1 MMILLSPSDY
11 PFCFLGEELTTI
23 DHNFDHNATHHPA
36 KRHCTRNA
44 KALEN
49 QGLGGMRL
57 FHVLSYLE
65 AVRKFESLHLRVKH
79 PEFQGAFIL
88 SLINTMNLIA
98 LTRAYSTLKE

>member
-1 MMILLSPSDY
+1 M
-11 PFCFLGEELTTI
+11 TTI
-23 DHNFDHNATHHPA
+23 DHNFDHNANCDSTI
-36 KRHCTRNA
+36 RDCTRNA
-44 KALEN
+44 KALEY

-57 FHVLSYLE
+57 FHVLSDFS
-65 AVRKFESLHLRVKH
+65 AVRKFESLHLRAKH